1 MPSSR
6 EAYDNDQCPVR
17 EELLGELY
25 RASEHG
31 LSALVDSVPSET
43 RAMLALF
50 CYKRSHL
57 QSIGLTIAATCE
69 ERDLIRI
76 GGRLGS
82 VVAQLARQQG
92 PALPS
97 EGRYYNGRKIT
108 LSTRPLTP
116 MVPLDDDFELDDA
129 DVQPAAV

>member
-1 MPSSR
+1 MQSSR

-25 RASEHG
+25 RSHEHG
-31 LSALVDSVPSET
+31 LAALVESVPSET

-57 QSIGLTIAATCE
+57 QSVGLAIAATCDE
-69 ERDLIRI
+69 GDLARV

-82 VVAQLARQQG
+82 VVATLARQAA
-92 PALPS
+92 PTAAP

-116 MVPLDDDFELDDA
+116 MVPLDEDIEDEA
-129 DVQPAAV
+129 EAEG

>member
-1 MPSSR
+1 MRSSR
-6 EAYDNDQCPVR
+6 EAYDSDLCPVK

-25 RASEHG
+25 RSHEHG

-57 QSIGLTIAATCE
+57 QSIGLAIAATCDDG
-69 ERDLIRI
+69 DLAKV

-82 VVAQLARQQG
+82 VVAGLARQVAPT
-92 PALPS
+92 PAA
-97 EGRYYNGRKIT
+97 EGR
-108 LSTRPLTP
+108 
-116 MVPLDDDFELDDA
+116 
-129 DVQPAAV
+129 

>member
-25 RASEHG
+25 RSNEHG
-31 LSALVDSVPSET
+31 LPALVKSVPSET

-57 QSIGLTIAATCE
+57 QSVGLAIAATCDE
-69 ERDLIRI
+69 GDLARV

-82 VVAQLARQQG
+82 VVAALARQS
-92 PALPS
+92 APS
-97 EGRYYNGRKIT
+97 APPEGRYYNGRKIT

-116 MVPLDDDFELDDA
+116 LVPLDEDFEDEA
-129 DVQPAAV
+129 EAAE

>member
-25 RASEHG
+25 RSSEHG
-31 LSALVDSVPSET
+31 LSALVESVPGET

-57 QSIGLTIAATCE
+57 QSVGLAIAATCD
-69 ERDLIRI
+69 ERDMIRI
-76 GGRLGS
+76 GGRLGT
-82 VVAQLARQQG
+82 VVSELARQAAA
-92 PALPS
+92 PAPAT

-116 MVPLDDDFELDDA
+116 LVPLDDDIEDETE
-129 DVQPAAV
+129 AAE